1 MLYELTHPWINFE
14 LNLDREYDPLWYHM
28 GRACAKIKEL
38 PKVAAPPEIH
48 RQWNRLFMIKGVL
61 AGISIEGNTL
71 TEKEVKD
78 ILDHKLTLPPSKKY
92 LEQQVRNMVDA
103 CNKVIDDVC
112 GDAPAELS
120 SEYICQLNQLVL
132 RGLKLPDDVEG
143 GVIRKHSVLV
153 SNDGEAP
160 AEDCEELLMRL
171 CKWLASAAFH
181 PQAESM
187 RPAMAII
194 QAIVA
199 HVYLAWIH
207 PFGDGNGRTA
217 RLVEVFLLLKAGI
230 PLPAVHLLSNFF
242 NKTRDRYYSELSRL
256 SKPMSGRYPPIGDF
270 VSYAVEGLADEL
282 DEQLELIVGYHLRII
297 WENYVYNRFQNLKG
311 SQNKRI
317 RDLLLSFELGHTRK
331 LSSLQDLPPKLY
343 YEYYKDRTIRTL
355 QRDLRM
361 LIDHHYLESSAEGF
375 RPRAELILR
384 MLPMHTMR

>member
-1 MLYELTHPWINFE
+1 MLYETSHPWITFE
-14 LNLDREYDPLWYHM
+14 LNLGREYEPLWYHL

-38 PKVAAPPEIH
+38 TQAAAPPEIH
-48 RQWNRLFMIKGVL
+48 RQWNRLFMVKGVL
-61 AGISIEGNTL
+61 ASTSIEGNTL
-71 TEKEVKD
+71 TEEEVED
-78 ILDHKLTLPPSKKY
+78 ILDRKLTLPPSKQY
-92 LEQQVRNMVDA
+92 LEQEVRNVVDA
-103 CNKVIDDVC
+103 CNKIIDDVC
-112 GDAPAELS
+112 GDSPVELS
-120 SEYICQLNQLVL
+120 AKYICTLNQLVL
-132 RGLKLPDDVEG
+132 RGLELPDDVEG

-153 SNDGEAP
+153 GNYRGAP
-160 AEDCEELLMRL
+160 AAECDELLRRL
-171 CKWLASAAFH
+171 CRWLDSPVFC
-181 PQAESM
+181 PQPESM
-187 RPAMAII
+187 RSAMAII

-230 PLPAVHLLSNFF
+230 PVPAAHLLSNFY
-242 NKTRDRYYSELSRL
+242 NKTRSRYYSELSRL